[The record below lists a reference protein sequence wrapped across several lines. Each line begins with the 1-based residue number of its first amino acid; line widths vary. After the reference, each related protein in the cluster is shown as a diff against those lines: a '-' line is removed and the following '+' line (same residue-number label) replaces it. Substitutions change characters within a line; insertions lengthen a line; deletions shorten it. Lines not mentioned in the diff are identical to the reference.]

1 MSKQSEKL
9 YLQDI
14 FNAIN
19 QIEEYQRGMTLDT
32 FINDKKTIDAI
43 VRNLEIIGEAA
54 NNIPQEFKTSNPTIP
69 WREMI
74 SMRNKVLHE
83 YFGVDLEI
91 LWKTTHEDLPQLK
104 QELEK
109 LPKAS

>member
-1 MSKQSEKL
+1 MSKPSEKL

-14 FNAIN
+14 LDAIN
-19 QIEEYQRGMTLDT
+19 QIEEYQKEMTLEE
-32 FINDKKTIDAI
+32 FINDRKTVEAI

-54 NNIPQEFKTSNPTIP
+54 NNIPSEFKTVHHNIP

-91 LWKTTHEDLPQLK
+91 LWKTTHEDLQQLK
-104 QELEK
+104 QNIERLAKE
-109 LPKAS
+109 